1 MTHPVVSQREAKM
14 SQVYGRGC
22 QISGCPLIRK
32 SGKKY
37 CNKHEH
43 GFHLKGDPMQ
53 LSIKISHLQGA
64 TREIQGLLES
74 NKGNASLHDLK
85 LALGERWVI
94 LGATVDRYL
103 EKQEAGHVGIKGER
117 KGYQVLRSLLKHSSL
132 DEVFL
137 LWTSFQRFE
146 DERPGMFVNQRSY
159 RHQLVK
165 HVRRISHYVDPALI
179 NKTTG
184 LPIVKYVPEMSVP
197 EINTVYQQLNDIF
210 GITGYSFSKAIANR
224 LKADD
229 TRDMVVKNA
238 LKGIK

>member
-1 MTHPVVSQREAKM
+1 MTHPVVPRREVKM
-14 SQVYGRGC
+14 SLVYGRYC
-22 QISGCPLIRK
+22 QISGCPLQRK

-53 LSIKISHLQGA
+53 LSIKISHLQEA
-64 TREIQGLLES
+64 TREVQKLLES
-74 NKGNASLHDLK
+74 NNGNPSLNNLK
-85 LALGERWVI
+85 KALGERWVI

-103 EKQEAGHVGIKGER
+103 EKQELGHVGIKGER

-146 DERPGMFVNQRSY
+146 DDRPGMFVNQRSY
-159 RHQLVK
+159 KHQLVK

-197 EINTVYQQLNDIF
+197 EINTVYRQLNDVF

-224 LKADD
+224 VKVDD
-229 TRDMVVKNA
+229 ARDQLVRDAV
-238 LKGIK
+238 KGIK